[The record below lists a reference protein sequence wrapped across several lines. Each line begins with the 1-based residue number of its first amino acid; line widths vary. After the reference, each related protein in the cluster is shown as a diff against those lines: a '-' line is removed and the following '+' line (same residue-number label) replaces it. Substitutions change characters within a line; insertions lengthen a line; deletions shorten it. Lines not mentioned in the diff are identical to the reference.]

1 MWWFLIYVIN
11 SEIYAKVFKGI
22 ERENRRQISEIL
34 QKMNNYFAAEVQ
46 IEKDER
52 KKLLKMCK

>member
-1 MWWFLIYVIN
+1 MRKF
-11 SEIYAKVFKGI
+11 SKGLK
-22 ERENRRQISEIL
+22 EKNRRQISEIL

-52 KKLLKMCK
+52 KKLVKMCK